1 MTAKSCSVK
10 NHHLLLVGH
19 GDGVTGNEGGDLVW
33 TETVELVTL
42 EHLKQPIWH
51 NLHLKLKG
59 FRKEQNK

>member
-33 TETVELVTL
+33 TETVELVAL
-42 EHLKQPIWH
+42 EHLKQLI
-51 NLHLKLKG
+51 
-59 FRKEQNK
+59 